1 MSEQMYAYPEAECN
15 VSGVQT
21 PAFREAGGLLGR
33 AAPSISLAPQP
44 AGCGRFLQFLIDIVI

>member
-1 MSEQMYAYPEAECN
+1 MSEPMYAYPEADCN

-21 PAFREAGGLLGR
+21 PEFREAGGILGR

-44 AGCGRFLQFLIDIVI
+44 VALRAISTIFT